1 MTIPLPAGTQLILTG
16 PVQAVE
22 LLTLAPAEVGDQEQ
36 ISVLVMG
43 SESPPQRGM
52 ISIPTPFGVMR
63 TVAALDVDL
72 GVVTLKMAKIPPA
85 WQRRDAHRMPLVV
98 PLRGTTV
105 SLPALAGS
113 AGPAQTR
120 PVRFNG
126 TTVDISPGGLSAV
139 LTVESD
145 ALRLP
150 SGVRDVFLEL
160 DPFSAH
166 PVAATLRVVDVRSD
180 QLRGEFEYLQP
191 SDWLHLAAMAR
202 QAAELPPLD

>member
-43 SESPPQRGM
+43 SDAPPQRGM

-63 TVAALDVDL
+63 TVAALDAEL

-85 WQRRDAHRMPLVV
+85 WQRRDAHRMSLVV

-105 SLPALAGS
+105 SLPALAG
-113 AGPAQTR
+113 AGPRTSGR

-160 DPFSAH
+160 DPYSSH

-202 QAAELPPLD
+202 DAAELPRLD